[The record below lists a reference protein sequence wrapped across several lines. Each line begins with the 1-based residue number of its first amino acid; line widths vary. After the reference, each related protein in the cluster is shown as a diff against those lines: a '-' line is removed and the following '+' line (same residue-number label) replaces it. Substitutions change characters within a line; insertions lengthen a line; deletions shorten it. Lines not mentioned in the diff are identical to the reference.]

1 MEGWTTY
8 LGSAEARFIV
18 VLGLCQVV
26 VTFGEDKCFLLG
38 IDINFFEKEKPFANN
53 VDSLG

>member
-8 LGSAEARFIV
+8 LESAEARFIV
-18 VLGLCQVV
+18 VLGPCQIA
-26 VTFGEDKCFLLG
+26 VTFGEDESFLLG
-38 IDINFFEKEKPFANN
+38 IDIDFFEKEKPFANN

>member
-8 LGSAEARFIV
+8 LESAEARFIV
-18 VLGLCQVV
+18 VLGLCQIA
-26 VTFGEDKCFLLG
+26 VTFGEDESFLLG
-38 IDINFFEKEKPFANN
+38 IDIDFFEKEKPFANN